1 MEYDKEFDTG
11 QCQNSRALAAT
22 YWGHRFESMV
32 LCPIDSD
39 PSLKE
44 RYDEPVNTW
53 AEFSILVKTKL
64 GKHRLLFAAE
74 VDGVDERGDAYIE
87 CKTTAAITDH
97 HSEQRFFQNK
107 LISYWAQSFVAGV
120 DKLLI
125 GYRTPN
131 GIIKSVNYMRVS
143 DIPRMVRGRVS
154 WCPESMLNF
163 LNMTLDWLAQVMPSK
178 PDDFVFQMVYC
189 GEGQIQLIPKSNYPV
204 FVPADFEEASYC

>member
-1 MEYDKEFDTG
+1 MEYDKEFDAG
-11 QCQNSRALAAT
+11 EFKNGRALAAT

-32 LCPIDSD
+32 LCPIDSN

-64 GKHRLLFAAE
+64 GKHRLLFSAE
-74 VDGVDERGDAYIE
+74 VDGVDEQGDAYIE
-87 CKTTAAITDH
+87 CKTTAAKTDRQ
-97 HSEQRFFQNK
+97 SEQRFFQNK
-107 LISYWAQSFVAGV
+107 LISYWAQSFLAGI

-125 GYRTPN
+125 GYRTSN

-163 LNMTLDWLAQVMPSK
+163 LNMTLDWLAEVMPTK
-178 PDDFVFQMVYC
+178 QENLVFQMVYF
-189 GEGQIQLIPKSNYPV
+189 GQGQIQLLPKPEYPT
-204 FVPADFEEASYC
+204 FVPADFTEAAYC